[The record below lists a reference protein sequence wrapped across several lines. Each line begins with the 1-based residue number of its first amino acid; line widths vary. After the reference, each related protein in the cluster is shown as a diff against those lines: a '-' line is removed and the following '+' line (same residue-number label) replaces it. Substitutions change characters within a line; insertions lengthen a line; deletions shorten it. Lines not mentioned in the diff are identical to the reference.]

1 MKTLCSSNDSS
12 TYRKPNFLF
21 ENPIFPKENT
31 KQPVFNTIFH
41 KEIRKPTENPKETA
55 NFTKENEFFKPVD
68 FDFLTDSQKKSFHY
82 DFKIFSQK
90 EDPSIFTKEFP
101 RNSKSFSYSCLKI
114 NSENKQINLGVD
126 PFASSVKAFN
136 PEASYENSMMQNENI
151 GKINIPKKKS
161 FHFINK
167 FSEKD
172 KENSTVE
179 QFEEASVFEKI
190 EEFEEILPLEKF
202 EETINVN
209 KIAMGT
215 SITEFGGFFPLSF
228 KKIHLFFVK
237 RKRFFV

>member
-1 MKTLCSSNDSS
+1 M
-12 TYRKPNFLF
+12 
-21 ENPIFPKENT
+21 
-31 KQPVFNTIFH
+31 
-41 KEIRKPTENPKETA
+41 
-55 NFTKENEFFKPVD
+55 TKENEFFKPVD
-68 FDFLTDSQKKSFHY
+68 FDFLSESQKKSFHY

-90 EDPSIFTKEFP
+90 DDPFIFTKEFP
-101 RNSKSFSYSCLKI
+101 RNSKSFSYSCLKR

-172 KENSTVE
+172 TEPFMGEKFEENSNGE
-179 QFEEASVFEKI
+179 KFEENLSLEKL
-190 EEFEEILPLEKF
+190 EKILPLEKF

-209 KIAMGT
+209 RIALGT
-215 SITEFGGFFPLSF
+215 SITEFGGFFIFCLLKNSF
-228 KKIHLFFVK
+228 VFF
-237 RKRFFV
+237 